1 MESSEPET
9 VSSEFDRRAQA
20 WVKRR
25 FGVVPDLGSVEFSN
39 DCAAYASGGWANVS
53 VDWKVNGQPRG
64 EYLSES
70 GWQFDWTEVIREL
83 VDTDPLDAGL

>member
-1 MESSEPET
+1 MSD
-9 VSSEFDRRAQA
+9 EFDRRAQA

-25 FGVVPDLGSVEFSN
+25 FGVTPDLGSVKFSN

-53 VDWKVNGQPRG
+53 VDWKVNGHLRG

-70 GWQFDWTEVIREL
+70 AWQFEWTEVIREL
-83 VDTDPLDAGL
+83 VETEPLPGADEAKGE